1 MTSDIDHAVLHFS
14 PTASGL
20 LIGIMAVLIFGIAL
34 ETRLRDL
41 REVVK
46 LPRAMIV
53 GVLAQF
59 LFLPAVFWCVIHILH
74 PAPSIA
80 LGLLLV
86 ACSPPGS
93 TSNVLTHRAGGNV
106 ALSVSMTAVSNL
118 IAIIILPLN
127 FAFWAGLNAD
137 SAALLRSVSLNPW
150 EVMAHI
156 AMMIGIPF
164 SAGVCLRE
172 TQPALADRLYKIL
185 KPVSLVILIIFV
197 IAAVASNAEHFL
209 TWGPLILSIVILLD
223 SVAFATGY
231 SLAALS
237 GLDEYNR
244 RAVTFEVGIRN
255 TSLSLAMV
263 FTFFGGLGGMAL
275 VTGFWGAWDLTAG
288 LLLAAWWARRNAW
301 RHAPVMAD

>member
-1 MTSDIDHAVLHFS
+1 
-14 PTASGL
+14 
-20 LIGIMAVLIFGIAL
+20 MAVLVFGIAL
-34 ETRLRDL
+34 ETRFRDL
-41 REVVK
+41 REV
-46 LPRAMIV
+46 LRQPRAMLV

-59 LFLPAVFWCVIHILH
+59 VLLPAVFWAVIQLLQ

-118 IAIIILPLN
+118 IAIIVLPLN
-127 FAFWAGLNAD
+127 FAFWASRSAD
-137 SAALLRSVSLNPW
+137 TAALLRTVSLDPW

-156 AMMIGIPF
+156 ALMIGIPF
-164 SAGVCLRE
+164 ATGVLVRE
-172 TQPALADRLYKIL
+172 RWPARADRLYRVLRPI
-185 KPVSLVILIIFV
+185 SLVILLLFV
-197 IAAVASNAEHFL
+197 VVAVASNAKHFV
-209 TWGPLILSIVILLD
+209 TWGSLILGVVVVLD
-223 SVAFATGY
+223 AIAFATGY
-231 SLAALS
+231 GLATLC

-244 RAVTFEVGIRN
+244 RAVAFEVGIRN

-275 VTGFWGAWDLTAG
+275 VTGFWGAWDLSAG
-288 LLLAAWWARRNAW
+288 LLLAAWWARRRAW
-301 RHAPVMAD
+301 RHALS